1 MIPHDTRNPLIS
13 FHHSHGACL
22 SPFRAFISH
31 TEVYT
36 YIKSR
41 SSQSTTSGRAIKRSS
56 QSTLG
61 LRNAVTMS
69 RYSTFHL
76 CCAKSA
82 SSNGSIDI
90 LERGTYILSKSTPS
104 TC

>member
-1 MIPHDTRNPLIS
+1 VIPHDTRNPLIS

-22 SPFRAFISH
+22 SLFRAFISY

-36 YIKSR
+36 CIKSR
-41 SSQSTTSGRAIKRSS
+41 SSQSTTSGRAVKRSS
-56 QSTLG
+56 RSTLG

-69 RYSTFHL
+69 RCSTFHL
-76 CCAKSA
+76 CCAESV
-82 SSNGSIDI
+82 SSNGSMDI
-90 LERGTYILSKSTPS
+90 LERGTYVSSKSTPS